1 MLIKRFGRLITEPLI
16 GYSLLKEIDTA
27 KYIAKLDGFISSKK
41 IFVVDSVD
49 WNENWL
55 SEWFCKNHQQLG
67 FSEIH
72 QEDTLEYNELKKKL
86 GFWGKPDFLGLRDG
100 KWLRIEIECFSKEY
114 TYMHGLGYADVLLC
128 YEKNV
133 EVEGIETHELRAI
146 LNVENILVKMEI
158 WAYLY
163 LADCEFKNEYDKQ
176 IAKSMKK
183 MGASLR

>member
-1 MLIKRFGRLITEPLI
+1 MQC
-16 GYSLLKEIDTA
+16 
-27 KYIAKLDGFISSKK
+27 SS
-41 IFVVDSVD
+41 
-49 WNENWL
+49 
-55 SEWFCKNHQQLG
+55 
-67 FSEIH
+67 
-72 QEDTLEYNELKKKL
+72 
-86 GFWGKPDFLGLRDG
+86 
-100 KWLRIEIECFSKEY
+100 
-114 TYMHGLGYADVLLC
+114 C

-163 LADCEFKNEYDKQ
+163 FADCEFKNEYDKQ